1 MKVGRSLCQQRLA
14 KVFFR
19 EQSLRLRYAPV
30 YAQRIIEDADAGIGF
45 GMIEGIAFILEDCRF
60 AQYGKTMCKATRY
73 EELPMVLRSQFH
85 RHMLAKRRTS
95 MPDIDR
101 HVQHTALHHP
111 HELLCV

>member
-45 GMIEGIAFILEDCRF
+45 GMIEGIALILEDRHF
-60 AQYGKTMCKATRY
+60 AQDGETMCKSSRY
-73 EELPMVLRSQFH
+73 EELPMVVGR
-85 RHMLAKRRTS
+85 
-95 MPDIDR
+95 
-101 HVQHTALHHP
+101 
-111 HELLCV
+111 